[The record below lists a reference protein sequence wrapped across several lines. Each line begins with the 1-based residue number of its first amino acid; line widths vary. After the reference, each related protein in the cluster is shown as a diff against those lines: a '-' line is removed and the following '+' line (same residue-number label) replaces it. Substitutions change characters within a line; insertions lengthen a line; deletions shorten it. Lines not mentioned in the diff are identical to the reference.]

1 MSTFPEPD
9 MSVSASALHL
19 LLARHR
25 EIVDL
30 PLEWRIDR
38 QGVVSPFLPVN
49 DEQCEQAAQ
58 LLAAALELTVELFEY
73 QHEGVPMRSY
83 RVEGRWGGAPWW
95 FVAYTVVQPE
105 PGVLA

>member
-1 MSTFPEPD
+1 MTSVRICSGLPVNASGRAAVSTFPEPD

-73 QHEGVPMRSY
+73 QLSLIHI
-83 RVEGRWGGAPWW
+83 
-95 FVAYTVVQPE
+95 
-105 PGVLA
+105 